1 MRVAVRGHHGVVG
14 ALALAE
20 VGLVLLGVEDPV
32 PAVVLL
38 EVDGVVPQA
47 AARLVHVRFL
57 SANLVHWL
65 SPSVARPCLP
75 DVHLKE
81 RRRLGLTPDADPE
94 LLLRARV
101 HLDDDAQVLFRLLEP
116 QVDNLPQV

>member
-38 EVDGVVPQA
+38 EVDGVVP
-47 AARLVHVRFL
+47 
-57 SANLVHWL
+57 
-65 SPSVARPCLP
+65 
-75 DVHLKE
+75 
-81 RRRLGLTPDADPE
+81 
-94 LLLRARV
+94 
-101 HLDDDAQVLFRLLEP
+101 
-116 QVDNLPQV
+116 